1 MFLCLETDFFIC
13 DFLQNALHFSY
24 LKTMEKLT
32 KLNSFQGKNFPLS
45 LWIEHENYKDSTI
58 KMNW

>member
-32 KLNSFQGKNFPLS
+32 KLKKISHYRCESNMKITRTVP
-45 LWIEHENYKDSTI
+45 
-58 KMNW
+58 